1 MEDIINAHAHLIDL
15 EGMLRKFGNVTI
27 PSGIAVLEDLDAT
40 LGMLRPE
47 VLISQM
53 DEAGISQSVLYAV
66 EAPIVYSGNE
76 YVGELCNRFPDRLL
90 GFASVDPKAKDAP
103 AILEHAVR
111 NLGLKGLKLHPPLQ
125 HFYPNDEAVFPV
137 YEKAVELNIP
147 IVFHVGT
154 TPFGAMCRL
163 STANPILIDDVAAQ
177 FPSLRIMLT
186 HLGTLWHCEAFMVV
200 EKNPNVFID
209 TAAYAYEIPQ
219 ILTPELISRIGP
231 GKVVFGTDFPMP
243 YGNQPHRMKD
253 FVDAIVGLNLSD
265 AVKRSFFRD
274 NFLRLLHGERETDH
288 TSVRIGDLIDRTREL
303 EEARLRQSLNE
314 PAVPR

>member
-15 EGMLRKFGNVTI
+15 EGMLRKFGNVAI

-40 LGMLRPE
+40 LGMLQPE
-47 VLISQM
+47 VLIAQM

-76 YVGELCNRFPDRLL
+76 YVSELCNRFPDRLL

-103 AILEHAVR
+103 TVLEHAVR
-111 NLGLKGLKLHPPLQ
+111 ELGLKGLKLHPPLQ
-125 HFYPNDEAVFPV
+125 NFYPNDEAIFPV
-137 YEKAVELNIP
+137 YEKAAELNIP

-163 STANPILIDDVAAQ
+163 STANPILIDDVASQ
-177 FPSLRIMLT
+177 FPTLRIMLT

-219 ILTPELISRIGP
+219 ILTPDLISRIGP
-231 GKVVFGTDFPMP
+231 NKVVFGTDFPMP
-243 YGNQPHRMKD
+243 YGNRPHRMKD
-253 FVDAIVGLNLSD
+253 FVDAIHGLQLSD
-265 AVKRSFFRD
+265 EVKRGFFRD
-274 NFLRLLHGERETDH
+274 NFDRLLHGARGSAHRDMTIEDMIARTHE
-288 TSVRIGDLIDRTREL
+288 IGR
-303 EEARLRQSLNE
+303 AH
-314 PAVPR
+314 

>member
-1 MEDIINAHAHLIDL
+1 MEDIINAHTHLIDL
-15 EGMLRKFGNVTI
+15 EGMLRKFGNVAI

-47 VLISQM
+47 VLIAQM

-76 YVGELCNRFPDRLL
+76 YVSELCQRFPDRLL

-125 HFYPNDEAVFPV
+125 NFYPNDEAIFPV
-137 YEKAVELNIP
+137 YEKAAELNIP

-163 STANPILIDDVAAQ
+163 STANPILIDDVASQ
-177 FPSLRIMLT
+177 FPKLRIMLT

-209 TAAYAYEIPQ
+209 TAAYVSEIPQ
-219 ILTPELISRIGP
+219 ILTPDLISRIGP

-243 YGNQPHRMKD
+243 YANRPHRMKD
-253 FVDAIVGLNLSD
+253 FVDAIRGLEVSEEI
-265 AVKRSFFRD
+265 KRGFFRE
-274 NFLRLLHGERETDH
+274 NFDRLLHGERESGKGGMTIKDM
-288 TSVRIGDLIDRTREL
+288 IDRTREL
-303 EEARLRQSLNE
+303 GGAH
-314 PAVPR
+314 